1 MWRMLTNTNDS
12 PNNMA
17 AIFASYGAEM
27 LALKFDM
34 YMKDQDLKECP
45 PTSDGGRFEVKKVP
59 LGFCP
64 IFSGAI

>member
-1 MWRMLTNTNDS
+1 MVNADKQNNS

-17 AIFASYGAEM
+17 AIFAYYRVEM
-27 LALKFDM
+27 LALKFDT

-45 PTSDGGRFEVKKVP
+45 PTSDGGHLGVKLKVI

>member
-1 MWRMLTNTNDS
+1 MLTNTTNLPDI
-12 PNNMA
+12 MA
-17 AIFASYGAEM
+17 AIFAYYGVEM
-27 LALKFDM
+27 LALKFDT

-45 PTSDGGRFEVKKVP
+45 LTSDGGRSGVKKVT